1 MLAAMRD
8 NLRSSEN
15 STTGHLHERATGLK
29 VMIVGD
35 SISQGREGDFTWR
48 YRIWEW
54 FQSQGVAVDFVGP
67 YTGTVQPDKAAPPSP
82 PALYGE
88 PQPTGPVKVSGGYA
102 KEVSSEFP
110 KSHFAVWGRAAAVD
124 KGLIKEVMA
133 AHPADLMLLLLGFN
147 DMGWFYS
154 DSMGTLDSIHTL
166 ISNARAANPKIKFAI
181 ANVPQRSFI
190 GGREDL
196 PVSTNIYNSLL
207 RDTIPKWSTTAS
219 PIHLV
224 ELEENYNC
232 QPSSCPV
239 GSDGLHPNT
248 MGEYQIARAFSQTLV
263 KDFRIG
269 SSALSI
275 PSDVPTR
282 PLPVPSN
289 FKVFTSPGGVTATWD
304 PVYGAYNYDVR
315 SRIKGGI
322 PNFSSGSVSSNRWD
336 ATWPIDGWEYEVQ
349 VRASAGDTIKGDW
362 TTTLTATAHPQTA
375 EAPQNVIVSATTTGF
390 DISWEPPTGSYSDS
404 VIEYNVLYWDKDA
417 ECDFITGAAF
427 TGTSA
432 HIDSLVAGHR
442 YFVAIET
449 WNAAGQGFP
458 AVVRS
463 VIPGAGTPPPPTDLN
478 IIAADQTTVHLTWDS
493 LSAAAGC
500 RLWLR
505 NVNATGSKLEALNY
519 TVEAA
524 CSDQYYLFPGTWNYE
539 WCVSAFNG
547 NAESAKGKC
556 VLAPSP
562 GEDGGAAPTCPPAP
576 QWCPNGGGV
585 GGGSGGGGSGGG
597 GDNSGGGGGGSSGGT
612 TEEPWPV
619 VTNGQCKGPDCKNG
633 QCMGLLCASFGCSGS
648 GCLNGVCTAFGQCTV
663 HGCLGSGCRDEDG
676 KCTGDRCVGLGCSG
690 ADCGKDGICTGPDC
704 WEGTCSGSGCAN
716 GICSGSK
723 CSSYDGCVGKN
734 CNNGSCKGD
743 DCSSCSGSDC
753 HDGDCTGDNCI
764 GCTGPDCHN
773 GQCTGSNCYGC
784 TGRDCHHGSCR
795 GEHCSSCV
803 GSGCVVSNG
812 KSGYELN
819 WMDGFWTYLF
829 AEQHYPCD
837 NFNRL
842 MFDSCNKLQPVYDN
856 LPGDGH
862 WDFVGITQELN
873 KFKAMIGGDYEA
885 HVVKQ
890 SENARK
896 KTILEKKLWRASEAI
911 IRLRMGILEK
921 IVLACDIWTSRDI
934 FGPLDSTN
942 YRIYSAMY
950 AIRERYHLDGTG
962 NVCNKPINLDWDRA
976 TTGGNPRPPLLAH
989 RDSCP
994 FPITAKDPTNPTST
1008 STAPTKTTTSLS
1020 VPTATK
1026 SSDPIYCFNEHN
1038 DGSYVPFK
1046 VTGAKAAME
1055 ALCYNGNSL
1064 KPGGPPYTYVYSDS
1078 SGTNV
1083 IGSVQWAP
1091 DQSGCKP
1098 EKEVEMK
1105 IHCESAMEH
1114 CFSKCRNPT
1123 EGYGGA
1129 FVENQGFGCIQWIL
1143 YAQKSNTQCSCNE
1156 NGCTPDSPAC
1166 CANGSCGTSNAL
1178 MSTEMKFISLDEVDP
1193 ALSLSLST
1201 VSTKD
1206 D

>member
-1 MLAAMRD
+1 MAPSYRGSSTFRSGFNLYLAFLLCAIFIFSDTTFAYSWLPPRRENSPKPTPTQSGNATALTAVSTATIEYSSAVAIESKVSYQLSQLATVPAIPLPTDLPDYDILNQVVGLMPPLQTGSVQNNSVQMLAAMRD

-48 YRIWEW
+48 
-54 FQSQGVAVDFVGP
+54 
-67 YTGTVQPDKAAPPSP
+67 
-82 PALYGE
+82 
-88 PQPTGPVKVSGGYA
+88 GGYA
-102 KEVSSEFP
+102 KQVSSDFP

-154 DSMGTLDSIHTL
+154 DSIGTLDSIHTL

-219 PIHLV
+219 PIHPV

-239 GSDGLHPNT
+239 GSDGLHPNA

-275 PSDVPTR
+275 PNDVPAR

-304 PVYGAYNYDVR
+304 P
-315 SRIKGGI
+315 
-322 PNFSSGSVSSNRWD
+322 GSVSSNRWD

-349 VRASAGDTIKGDW
+349 VRASAGDTIKRAW

-390 DISWEPPTGSYSDS
+390 DISWDPP
-404 VIEYNVLYWDKDA
+404 
-417 ECDFITGAAF
+417 

-432 HIDSLVAGHR
+432 HIENLVAGHR
-442 YFVAIET
+442 YFVAVVT

-463 VIPGAGTPPPPTDLN
+463 VIPGAGTPPPPTDLK
-478 IIAADQTTVHLTWDS
+478 IIVADQTTVHLTWDS
-493 LSAAAGC
+493 LSAAAGY

-562 GEDGGAAPTCPPAP
+562 DEDGGAAPTYPPAP
-576 QWCPNGGGV
+576 QWCPNGGSV

-597 GDNSGGGGGGSSGGT
+597 GDSGGGSSSSSSGGT

-633 QCMGLLCASFGCSGS
+633 QCTGLLCASFGCSGS

-663 HGCLGSGCRDEDG
+663 HGCLGSGCRDGVCVADDCITAGCVGDDCGEDG
-676 KCTGDRCVGLGCSG
+676 KCTDDRCFGLGCSG
-690 ADCGKDGICTGPDC
+690 SDCGKDGICTGPDC

-716 GICSGSK
+716 GVCSGSK
-723 CSSYDGCVGKN
+723 CSSYDSCVGKD

-784 TGRDCHHGSCR
+784 TGRDCHHGACR

-803 GSGCVVSNG
+803 GSDCVVSNG
-812 KSGYELN
+812 KSGCKGEHCTSCTGPGCSCFGL
-819 WMDGFWTYLF
+819 GCACSGSGCSGCTGLGCSCTGLF
-829 AEQHYPCD
+829 C
-837 NFNRL
+837 
-842 MFDSCNKLQPVYDN
+842 SCTGPTCTSCRGLSCMCREA
-856 LPGDGH
+856 GGCS
-862 WDFVGITQELN
+862 GGEEGGG
-873 KFKAMIGGDYEA
+873 GGDDDGSTPTDPSCSIKETATICAEYCT
-885 HVVKQ
+885 VTT
-890 SENARK
+890 NA
-896 KTILEKKLWRASEAI
+896 A
-911 IRLRMGILEK
+911 
-921 IVLACDIWTSRDI
+921 
-934 FGPLDSTN
+934 
-942 YRIYSAMY
+942 
-950 AIRERYHLDGTG
+950 
-962 NVCNKPINLDWDRA
+962 A
-976 TTGGNPRPPLLAH
+976 TTTT
-989 RDSCP
+989 SC
-994 FPITAKDPTNPTST
+994 TSTTCMPTVGCSVTGTTTRTITST
-1008 STAPTKTTTSLS
+1008 SSADCPFVTDPVAGENPSDNCRPCAWAFGSVSDVDMEGNLRIRDGFQPNYATITARAVAPTHAGLEKRAPARTSTALGDCRFTPGASVTIPAYKGPQNYVQSAIGGALPASLSMSRWYSKTT
-1020 VPTATK
+1020 VDCAPTITMI
-1026 SSDPIYCFNEHN
+1026 SDEQVQPFLGN
-1038 DGSYVPFK
+1038 DK
-1046 VTGAKAAME
+1046 
-1055 ALCYNGNSL
+1055 
-1064 KPGGPPYTYVYSDS
+1064 
-1078 SGTNV
+1078 
-1083 IGSVQWAP
+1083 
-1091 DQSGCKP
+1091 QSP
-1098 EKEVEMK
+1098 T
-1105 IHCESAMEH
+1105 IEH
-1114 CFSKCRNPT
+1114 CCKYPSDISDRYSRDT
-1123 EGYGGA
+1123 RIA
-1129 FVENQGFGCIQWIL
+1129 
-1143 YAQKSNTQCSCNE
+1143 
-1156 NGCTPDSPAC
+1156 
-1166 CANGSCGTSNAL
+1166 ANGS
-1178 MSTEMKFISLDEVDP
+1178 
-1193 ALSLSLST
+1193 
-1201 VSTKD
+1201 
-1206 D
+1206 